1 MRHTLKLLIAL
12 APVIVLVSC
21 FGGGTDIPN
30 AQGKSTGIL
39 KDDQVIDTESKL
51 SALLKS
57 MKNTDKRTVTLIGK
71 LDLVE
76 ATNFKHQ
83 VSTLVIGKTPL
94 AFGHSVDKDKYH
106 NQTVLVKADVVAY
119 TPPNQESKY
128 QRLGFW
134 VLNVQHI
141 EIIKKP

>member
-1 MRHTLKLLIAL
+1 MKHILKILVAL

-21 FGGGTDIPN
+21 FSGGTDIHN
-30 AQGKSTGIL
+30 AQGKSTSIL
-39 KDDQVIDTESKL
+39 KDDQVIDTENKL

-76 ATNFKHQ
+76 TINFKHK

-106 NQTVLVKADVVAY
+106 NQTVLVKADVVGHK
-119 TPPNQESKY
+119 PPNQESGS
-128 QRLGFW
+128 QRSGFW
-134 VLNVQHI
+134 ILNVQHI
-141 EIIKKP
+141 EIIEKP